1 MRKRPGLG
9 LHTEDEQI
17 QAVDFAAD
25 ALARGLEAADGS
37 NIFVLS
43 KEIGYL
49 QSIADL
55 AMAEGVEAVAG
66 IARANQLRLL
76 RKFEALVGQ
85 IGATEAS
92 MGMHTKKERLE
103 AFDMANEAYHRG
115 VDASNEGNALG
126 LASEVGYLTAI
137 RELAKKEKA
146 DEVSAMVE
154 RQVSDLLQRL
164 DRKFPDWA
172 GGLRR

>member
-1 MRKRPGLG
+1 MG
-9 LHTEDEQI
+9 LHTHEEQI

-25 ALARGLEAADGS
+25 SLARGLEAADGS
-37 NIFVLS
+37 NLFGLS

-49 QSIADL
+49 QSIVDL
-55 AMAEGVEAVAG
+55 AIAERVESLAS
-66 IARANQLRLL
+66 IAAANQHRLL
-76 RKFEALVGQ
+76 REFEKSYGQ
-85 IGATEAS
+85 LGPAEAS
-92 MGMHTKKERLE
+92 LGMHTKRERLE
-103 AFDMANEAYHRG
+103 AFDMANDAYHRG

-126 LASEVGYLTAI
+126 LASEIGYLTAI

-146 DEVSAMVE
+146 GEVAAMVE
-154 RQVSDLLQRL
+154 RQVRDLLERL